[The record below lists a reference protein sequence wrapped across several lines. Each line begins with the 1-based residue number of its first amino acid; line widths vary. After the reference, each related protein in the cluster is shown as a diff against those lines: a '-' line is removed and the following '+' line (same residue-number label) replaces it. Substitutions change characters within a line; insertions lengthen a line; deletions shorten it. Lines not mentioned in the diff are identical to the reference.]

1 MMSSFCL
8 RNCDLSSCHA
18 IGSLEFNLHRRR
30 SNIHARAFV
39 PWRNGKRNCV
49 VNHVW
54 HKGQVMVMSRVTN
67 YFTLIIQV
75 KCWDMISI
83 PNLYH
88 TPEKARRTRTNTARG
103 GGSHIPFARTR
114 NLSWLTRKLAFVPR
128 SLSCRMSILCDLWVL
143 LKLRCTFMPHDMIIM
158 PFRSIDCLAVNL
170 HLLVVLNWLV
180 LRSL

>member
-1 MMSSFCL
+1 MLSSFCL
-8 RNCDLSSCHA
+8 SGTSSWHA
-18 IGSLEFNLHRRR
+18 IGSLEFYLHWRR
-30 SNIHARAFV
+30 SNIHAQAFV

-54 HKGQVMVMSRVTN
+54 HPGQVMVMSRVTN

-128 SLSCRMSILCDLWVL
+128 SLSCDLWVL

-170 HLLVVLNWLV
+170 YLLVVLNWLV
-180 LRSL
+180 LRSS